1 MPTTLHHHRTPFD
14 DWRSIVISVYL
25 TLIGYGVQVAM
36 PVISSARMELL
47 GFSEVEVGRI
57 ASADLGGLAF
67 GALLTALLMARSDR
81 RGLVVLGAV
90 LVVIANLL
98 CTAYPQYQP
107 TLWLRAVAG
116 IGAGMCT
123 AVAVASLGAS
133 SRPARAYNIMLFA
146 FAFFQALEM
155 RVLPMLSMNGIYWL
169 FICGFVAG
177 AVGTCWLPD
186 RADEPMLDVELDVEA
201 RSGRH
206 HLEHR
211 HVPAYIP
218 WLGLG
223 TIFFT
228 YISIGGYWT
237 YIELA
242 ADGAGVADG
251 LMQGLLEWGSL
262 ASITGCLLATRISN
276 RFGLARPLLMTLI
289 SMAAAIGLLYN
300 GIDAGK
306 AIISILSFNLLWTFM
321 DIFQMSSVANADHS
335 GVFAALIPGA
345 QGLGQIVGPNI
356 AASLLDAS
364 LGYDAVFL
372 MCALST
378 LTGMA
383 IYAAMYLRLRRMIP
397 ALADA
402 S

>member
-1 MPTTLHHHRTPFD
+1 MSTTLHHHRSPFD
-14 DWRSIVISVYL
+14 DWRSIFISVYL

-36 PVISSARMELL
+36 PVISSARMNLL
-47 GFSEVEVGRI
+47 GFSEVEVGRV
-57 ASADLGGLAF
+57 AGADLGGLAF
-67 GALLTALLMARSDR
+67 GAVLTALLMARSNR
-81 RGLVVLGAV
+81 RSLVVLGAV
-90 LVVIANLL
+90 LVVVANLL
-98 CTAYPQYQP
+98 CTAFPQYQP

-116 IGAGMCT
+116 IGSGMCT

-133 SRPARAYNIMLFA
+133 SRPARSYNIMLFA
-146 FAFFQALEM
+146 FAFFQATEM
-155 RVLPMLSMNGIYWL
+155 RVLPMLSMTGIYWL
-169 FICGFVAG
+169 FIGGFIAG
-177 AVGTCWLPD
+177 AIGTRWLPD
-186 RADEPMLDVELDVEA
+186 HSDEALLDMELDVAEQ
-201 RSGRH
+201 SGRH

-228 YISIGGYWT
+228 YVSIGGYWT

-242 ADGAGVADG
+242 ANDAGVAEG
-251 LMQGLLEWGSL
+251 LMRGLLQWGSL

-276 RFGLARPLLMTLI
+276 RYGLARPLLMTLI
-289 SMAAAIGLLYN
+289 GMAVVTGLLYT

-306 AIISILSFNLLWTFM
+306 AVLSILSFNLLWTFM

>member
-1 MPTTLHHHRTPFD
+1 
-14 DWRSIVISVYL
+14 
-25 TLIGYGVQVAM
+25 
-36 PVISSARMELL
+36 
-47 GFSEVEVGRI
+47 
-57 ASADLGGLAF
+57 
-67 GALLTALLMARSDR
+67 
-81 RGLVVLGAV
+81 
-90 LVVIANLL
+90 
-98 CTAYPQYQP
+98 
-107 TLWLRAVAG
+107 
-116 IGAGMCT
+116 
-123 AVAVASLGAS
+123 
-133 SRPARAYNIMLFA
+133 
-146 FAFFQALEM
+146 
-155 RVLPMLSMNGIYWL
+155 
-169 FICGFVAG
+169 
-177 AVGTCWLPD
+177 
-186 RADEPMLDVELDVEA
+186 
-201 RSGRH
+201 
-206 HLEHR
+206 
-211 HVPAYIP
+211 
-218 WLGLG
+218 LG

-228 YISIGGYWT
+228 YISVGGYWT

-242 ADGAGVADG
+242 ADNAGVADG
-251 LMQGLLEWGSL
+251 LMRGLLEWGSL

>member
-1 MPTTLHHHRTPFD
+1 MPATLHHHRTPFD
-14 DWRSIVISVYL
+14 DWRSIFISVYL

-36 PVISSARMELL
+36 PVISTARMNLL

-57 ASADLGGLAF
+57 AGADLGGLAF
-67 GALLTALLMARSDR
+67 GALLTALLMARSSR
-81 RGLVVLGAV
+81 RGLVVLGVV

-116 IGAGMCT
+116 IGAGICT
-123 AVAVASLGAS
+123 AVAVASLGACS
-133 SRPARAYNIMLFA
+133 KPARSYNIMLFA

-155 RVLPMLSMNGIYWL
+155 RVLPLFSMNGIYWL

-177 AVGTCWLPD
+177 AIGTRWLPD
-186 RADEPMLDVELDVEA
+186 RADEPMLDVELDVA
-201 RSGRH
+201 LQNGRH

-211 HVPAYIP
+211 HVPIYIP

-228 YISIGGYWT
+228 YVSIGGYWT

-242 ADGAGVADG
+242 ADNAGVAGG
-251 LMQGLLEWGSL
+251 LIRGLLEWGSL

-276 RFGLARPLLMTLI
+276 RFGLARPLLMTLAG
-289 SMAAAIGLLYN
+289 MTTVIGMLYS

-306 AIISILSFNLLWTFM
+306 VIVSILSFNLLWTFM
-321 DIFQMSSVANADHS
+321 DIFQMLSVANADHS
-335 GVFAALIPGA
+335 GVFAVLIPGA

-378 LTGMA
+378 LTGMG
-383 IYAAMYLRLRRMIP
+383 IYMTMYLSLRRMIP

>member
-1 MPTTLHHHRTPFD
+1 MPTILHHHRTSFD
-14 DWRSIVISVYL
+14 DWRSIFVSVYL
-25 TLIGYGVQVAM
+25 TLIGYGVQVVM
-36 PVISSARMELL
+36 PVISAARMELL
-47 GFSEVEVGRI
+47 GFSEVEVGRV
-57 ASADLGGLAF
+57 AGADLGGLAF
-67 GALLTALLMARSDR
+67 GALLTALLMTRSDR
-81 RGLVVLGAV
+81 RSLVVLGAV

-116 IGAGMCT
+116 TGSGICT

-133 SRPARAYNIMLFA
+133 SKPARAYNIMLFA

-169 FICGFVAG
+169 FICGFVVG
-177 AVGTCWLPD
+177 AIGTRWLPD
-186 RADEPMLDVELDVEA
+186 RADEPTLDVELEVTA
-201 RSGRH
+201 QNGH

-211 HVPAYIP
+211 QVPVYIP

-228 YISIGGYWT
+228 YVSIGGYWT

-242 ADGAGVADG
+242 ADSSGVADG

-276 RFGLARPLLMTLI
+276 RFGLARPLLMTLV
-289 SMAAAIGLLYN
+289 SMAVAIGLLYN

-306 AIISILSFNLLWTFM
+306 AVVSILSFNLLWTFV

-383 IYAAMYLRLRRMIP
+383 VYAAMYLRLRRMIP